1 MEQIAFALPFEPVA
15 KGRPR
20 FKVYGKF
27 VQPYTPGKTKIFE
40 RQVAEFYKTAAGG
53 YKFEAG
59 VPLVVA
65 VTFGMKVPVSLTKKV
80 KTDMLEGRKQHTV
93 KPDLDNLVKAILDAL
108 NGVAWHDDAQVVELH
123 ISKQY
128 VRSPHIFFVNT

>member
-1 MEQIAFALPFEPVA
+1 M
-15 KGRPR
+15 
-20 FKVYGKF
+20 
-27 VQPYTPGKTKIFE
+27 
-40 RQVAEFYKTAAGG
+40 
-53 YKFEAG
+53 
-59 VPLVVA
+59 VA

-128 VRSPHIFFVNT
+128 VRSPHIFLSIHEY